1 MNPLERTGKRRTIW
15 LSASILLLSVWSTY
29 FYQSVQPEINLPKLF
44 SQIVRFILTI
54 ILLFFVYQGSR
65 WARIIALILFSIGLV
80 LAITAVFTLQ
90 HQSFFTEIPFYAMII
105 IYADA
110 LFLFGFSRSFKAFI
124 AYQNRKTENS

>member
-1 MNPLERTGKRRTIW
+1 MNALERTGKRRTLW
-15 LSASILLLSVWSTY
+15 LSASILLLSVWSIY
-29 FYQSVQPEINLPKLF
+29 FYQSVQPEINFPKLF

-65 WARIIALILFSIGLV
+65 WARITALVLFSIGLV
-80 LAITAVFTLQ
+80 LAITAVFALQ

-110 LFLFGFSRSFKAFI
+110 LFLFGFSRSFHAFR
-124 AYQNRKTENS
+124 AYQKRRKVTS